1 MADDQRLQPYISEE
15 NGPPEF
21 TFRSLVLAAILT
33 IVLGTSSGYLGLK
46 IGMTFAAS
54 IPAAVMSLAILRGLF
69 RDSNILESNMVQTQ
83 ASAGEALMGG
93 VVFMIPALIFLELDP
108 SILQIALM
116 ALAGGLLGT
125 FLLIPLRH
133 YFVVDQ
139 HRTLPFPEGQAC
151 ANILK
156 LGERSAARARRV
168 FEGMALGG
176 IYNFCSAD
184 GLRLFSANVEL
195 SFQRFL
201 GLTAG
206 IFLAPLM
213 LGIGFLVGPAVGIT
227 MLAGSLLKGIGIIP
241 GLNYGYFRLYSES
254 LSAQQLDFY
263 VRMIGAGAVGAGG
276 FLSLFKM
283 ASEMRRSLKGGLSG
297 LRGAGRSRHGGRLG
311 RDLPMPV
318 VVAVL
323 LGVLAISG
331 FVLVQRAPSG
341 EGPGLLGLVVSL
353 ALILLL
359 GFLFVTL
366 CARLVGFVGT
376 SSYPLS
382 GMTIGAL
389 LVTVAVLR
397 ILGLTGPAG
406 MSAAIIVGAIVCMA
420 IAMSADI
427 SQDLKT
433 GALLG
438 ATPYRQQL
446 GETFGV
452 LIAAMT
458 AGSVIMLF
466 HETGELA
473 RLPAP
478 QSRLMAAIVEGVM
491 GQGFPWALVGL
502 GVLIA
507 IVVESLGV
515 SSILFAVGLYL
526 PTPLSSA
533 WIVGGL
539 VRGAF
544 DKKHADSDD
553 KEVLLRDGILLSSGL
568 IAGWAMMGI
577 VLVGFVAL
585 YEFGL
590 VGFQLGLRD
599 LPAPAFSFAYLLDL
613 AVSVGLYAV
622 VIYYFGRVIRLWG
635 IRPQGE

>member
-33 IVLGTSSGYLGLK
+33 LVLGTSSGYLGLK

-69 RDSNILESNMVQTQ
+69 RDANILESNMVQTQ

-108 SILQIALM
+108 SLIQITLM

-133 YFVVDQ
+133 YFVVAQ
-139 HRTLPFPEGQAC
+139 HGTIPFPEGEAC

-156 LGERSAARARRV
+156 LGEKGAAQARRV
-168 FEGMALGG
+168 FEGMAVGG

-195 SFQRFL
+195 SFQRFW

-206 IFLAPLM
+206 MFLAPLM
-213 LGIGFLVGPAVGIT
+213 LGIGFLVGPSVGIT
-227 MLAGSLLKGIGIIP
+227 MLAGSLLKGIAVIP
-241 GLNYGYFRLYSES
+241 GLNYGYFHLYSES

-283 ASEMRRSLKGGLSG
+283 ASEMRRSFKGGLRG
-297 LRGAGRSRHGGRLG
+297 LGSAMKSARRGRLD
-311 RDLPMPV
+311 RDLPMPLV
-318 VVAVL
+318 GAVL
-323 LGVLAISG
+323 VGVLAISA
-331 FVLVQRAPSG
+331 FVLIQGSPSG
-341 EGPGLLGLVVSL
+341 EGPGILGLVVSL
-353 ALILLL
+353 VLIFVL

-389 LVTVAVLR
+389 LVTVVTLR
-397 ILGLTGPAG
+397 IIGLTGAAG

-446 GETFGV
+446 GETIGV
-452 LIAAMT
+452 LIAALA

-491 GQGFPWALVGL
+491 GEGFPWALVGL

-507 IVVESLGV
+507 IIVESLGV

-544 DKKHADSDD
+544 DKKHAESRD

-568 IAGWAMMGI
+568 IAGWALMGI
-577 VLVGFVAL
+577 VLVGFLAL

-599 LPAPAFSFAYLLDL
+599 LPSPAFSFSYLLDM
-613 AVSVGLYAV
+613 AVSMGLYAA

-635 IRPQGE
+635 VRV

>member
-1 MADDQRLQPYISEE
+1 MADDQRLQPYISDEK
-15 NGPPEF
+15 GPREF
-21 TFRSLVLAAILT
+21 TLRSLVLAAILT
-33 IVLGTSSGYLGLK
+33 LILGTSSGYLGLK

-69 RDSNILESNMVQTQ
+69 RDANILESNMVQTQ

-93 VVFMIPALIFLELDP
+93 VVFMIPALIFLELAP
-108 SILQIALM
+108 SLIQIALM

-133 YFVVDQ
+133 YFVVAQ
-139 HRTLPFPEGQAC
+139 HGTIPFPEGQAC

-156 LGERSAARARRV
+156 LGEKGATQARRV
-168 FEGMALGG
+168 FEGMAVGG

-195 SFQRFL
+195 SFQRFW
-201 GLTAG
+201 GLTVG
-206 IFLAPLM
+206 MFLAPLM
-213 LGIGFLVGPAVGIT
+213 LGTGFLVGPSGGIT
-227 MLAGSLLKGIGIIP
+227 MLAGSLLKGIAVIP
-241 GLNYGYFRLYSES
+241 GLNYGYFHLYNGS
-254 LSAQQLDFY
+254 LSAGQLDFY

-283 ASEMRRSLKGGLSG
+283 AAEMRRSFKGGLRG
-297 LRGAGRSRHGGRLG
+297 LGRAGRSTDRGRLN
-311 RDLPMPV
+311 RDIPMPLV
-318 VVAVL
+318 GTVL
-323 LGVLAISG
+323 VGVLAVSA
-331 FVLVQRAPSG
+331 FVLIQGSPSG
-341 EGPGLLGLVVSL
+341 EGPGIVGLVVSL
-353 ALILLL
+353 VLIFVL

-389 LVTVAVLR
+389 LVTVVTLR
-397 ILGLTGPAG
+397 IIGLTGAVG

-446 GETFGV
+446 GETIGV
-452 LIAAMT
+452 LIAALT

-491 GQGFPWALVGL
+491 GDGFPWALVGL

-507 IVVESLGV
+507 IIVESLGV

-526 PTPLSSA
+526 PTSLSSA

-544 DKKHADSDD
+544 DKKHAQSRD

-568 IAGWAMMGI
+568 IAGWALMGI
-577 VLVGFVAL
+577 VLVGFLAL
-585 YEFGL
+585 YEFRL

-599 LPAPAFSFAYLLDL
+599 LPSPAFSFSYLLDL
-613 AVSVGLYAV
+613 AVSMGLYAA

-635 IRPQGE
+635 VRP

>member
-1 MADDQRLQPYISEE
+1 MADDQRLEPYISAED
-15 NGPPEF
+15 GPPEF
-21 TFRSLVLAAILT
+21 TLRSLVLAALLT
-33 IVLGTSSGYLGLK
+33 LILGTSSGYLGLK

-93 VVFMIPALIFLELDP
+93 VVFMIPALIFLDLDP
-108 SILQIALM
+108 SLIQITLM

-139 HRTLPFPEGQAC
+139 HGKLPFPEGEAC

-156 LGERSAARARRV
+156 LGEKSAARARRV
-168 FEGMALGG
+168 FEGMAVGG
-176 IYNFCSAD
+176 LYNFCSAD
-184 GLRLFSANVEL
+184 GLRLFSANIEL
-195 SFQRFL
+195 SFQRFW

-206 IFLAPLM
+206 MFLAPLM
-213 LGIGFLVGPAVGIT
+213 LGIGFLVGPSVGIT
-227 MLAGSLLKGIGIIP
+227 MLAGSLLKGIIIIP
-241 GLNYGYFRLYSES
+241 GLNYGYFRLYSQG

-283 ASEMRRSLKGGLSG
+283 AAEMRRSFKGGLSG
-297 LRGAGRSRHGGRLG
+297 LGSAGQSAYKGRLN
-311 RDLPMPV
+311 RDLPLPLV
-318 VVAVL
+318 VTVL
-323 LGVLAISG
+323 VGVLAISG
-331 FVLVQRAPSG
+331 FVLVHGAPPG
-341 EGPGLLGLVVSL
+341 AGPGLLGLIVSL
-353 ALILLL
+353 GLILLL
-359 GFLFVTL
+359 GSLFVTL

-389 LVTVAVLR
+389 LVTVSVLR
-397 ILGLTGPAG
+397 IFGLTGPAG

-446 GETFGV
+446 GETIGV
-452 LIAAMT
+452 LIASLA

-466 HETGELA
+466 HKSGELA

-491 GQGFPWALVGL
+491 GEGFPWVLVGL

-507 IVVESLGV
+507 VVVESLGV

-544 DKKHADSDD
+544 DKKHADSED

-585 YEFGL
+585 YEFDV

-599 LPAPAFSFAYLLDL
+599 LPAPAFSFSYLLDL
-613 AVSVGLYAV
+613 AVSIGLYGA
-622 VIYYFGRVIRLWG
+622 VIYYFGRTIRLWG
-635 IRPQGE
+635 SRP

>member
-1 MADDQRLQPYISEE
+1 MADDQHLQPYISEE

-195 SFQRFL
+195 SFQRFW

-254 LSAQQLDFY
+254 LSPQQLDFY

-297 LRGAGRSRHGGRLG
+297 LGGAGRSRPGGRLG
-311 RDLPMPV
+311 RDIPMPV

-466 HETGELA
+466 HEAGELA

-533 WIVGGL
+533 WIVVGL

-613 AVSVGLYAV
+613 SVSVGLYAV

-635 IRPQGE
+635 IRP

>member
-1 MADDQRLQPYISEE
+1 MADDQGLKPYISAED
-15 NGPPEF
+15 GPPEF
-21 TFRSLVLAAILT
+21 TLRSLILAALLT
-33 IVLGTSSGYLGLK
+33 LVLGTSSGYLGLK

-93 VVFMIPALIFLELDP
+93 VVFMIPAMIFLDLNP
-108 SILQIALM
+108 SLIQITLM
-116 ALAGGLLGT
+116 TLAGGLLGT

-139 HRTLPFPEGQAC
+139 HGTLPFPEGQAC

-156 LGERSAARARRV
+156 LGEKSAARARRV
-168 FEGMALGG
+168 FEGMAVGG

-184 GLRLFSANVEL
+184 GLRLFSANIEF
-195 SFQRFL
+195 SFQRFW

-206 IFLAPLM
+206 MFVAPLM
-213 LGIGFLVGPAVGIT
+213 LGIGFLVGPAVGLT
-227 MLAGSLLKGIGIIP
+227 MLAGSLIKGIAVIP
-241 GLNYGYFRLYSES
+241 GLNYGYFRLYNES
-254 LSAQQLDFY
+254 LSAGQLDFY

-276 FLSLFKM
+276 FLSLIKM
-283 ASEMRRSLKGGLSG
+283 AAEMRRSLKGGLSG
-297 LRGAGRSRHGGRLG
+297 LGRAGKSAGGGRLS
-311 RDLPMPV
+311 RDLPMPLV
-318 VVAVL
+318 VTVL
-323 LGVLAISG
+323 VGVLAISA
-331 FVLVQRAPSG
+331 FVLIHGSPSG
-341 EGPGLLGLVVSL
+341 KGPGMLGLVVSL
-353 ALILLL
+353 ILILLL

-389 LVTVAVLR
+389 LVTVSVLR
-397 ILGLTGPAG
+397 LLGLSGPVG

-446 GETFGV
+446 GETIGV
-452 LIAAMT
+452 LIASLA

-466 HETGELA
+466 HKSGELD

-491 GQGFPWALVGL
+491 GEGFPWVLVGI

-507 IVVESLGV
+507 LVVEWMGV

-553 KEVLLRDGILLSSGL
+553 QEVLLRDGILLSSGL

-585 YEFGL
+585 YEFDL

-599 LPAPAFSFAYLLDL
+599 LPAPAFSFSYLLDL
-613 AVSVGLYAV
+613 AVSIGLYGA
-622 VIYYFGRVIRLWG
+622 VIYYFGRTIRLWG
-635 IRPQGE
+635 SRP